1 MAGVAE
7 LVDQATKLSDEDKN
21 DLIVGVVEKMSVLNL
36 SALVK
41 RVEDKFGVKASGG
54 GGGMMMMAPAGG
66 GGGAAAPAEEKTEF
80 TLFLKDAGAKKIQ
93 VIKEVRAIT
102 GLGLKE
108 AKDLV
113 DGAPKPVKE
122 KMSKQDAENGKKLLE
137 DAGAA
142 VEIK

>member
-1 MAGVAE
+1 MAAVAE
-7 LVDQATKLSDEDKN
+7 LVDQATKLSDEEKS
-21 DLIVGVVEKMSVLNL
+21 DLIVGIVKKMTVLNL

-41 RVEDKFGVKASGG
+41 KVETKFDVKASGG
-54 GGGMMMMAPAGG
+54 GGGMMM
-66 GGGAAAPAEEKTEF
+66 AAAPAAAKEEVAEKTEF

-108 AKDLV
+108 AKELV
-113 DGAPKPVKE
+113 DKGNTNIKE
-122 KMSKQDAENGKKLLE
+122 KMSKADVENAKKLLLE
-137 DAGAA
+137 AGAA

>member
-7 LVDQATKLSDEDKN
+7 LVDQATKLSEDEKN

-36 SALVK
+36 STLVK
-41 RVEDKFGVKASGG
+41 KVEEKFGVKASGG
-54 GGGMMMMAPAGG
+54 GGGMMMMPA
-66 GGGAAAPAEEKTEF
+66 GGGAAAAADKPEQTEF
-80 TLFLKDAGAKKIQ
+80 TLILKTVDANKKIA

-113 DGAPKPVKE
+113 DGAPKNLKE
-122 KMSKQDAENGKKLLE
+122 KISKADAETAKKQLE
-137 DAGAA
+137 AAGAT